1 MRTLTLLDID
11 FINLLSKLL
20 SKLLKKKYKFE
31 LTLTFPIQLQSNLT
45 EFINGNFI
53 FYHIV
58 DLIIKLNM
66 LLGFSHLKIVVSLI

>member
-1 MRTLTLLDID
+1 MRTLTLLNID
-11 FINLLSKLL
+11 YINLLSKLL
-20 SKLLKKKYKFE
+20 KQKYKFE